1 MYAIGNILD
10 AVHDELPPNVWD
22 NPASPKPVLK
32 PVHAHWITTHIYKV
46 LDKHGYSSP
55 EKWLQLVLTGSLTTY
70 QYGPESDCDVSLF
83 VNATQLPE
91 WSRAE
96 MVGIMVEYGDGV
108 ILPGTSYPMQCYV
121 VPHGIKPADL
131 YKPGL
136 RSGYDI
142 QKHHWFEPPDPAHA
156 HNVEAQ
162 ENGFYTYA
170 LEQADKMER
179 LLRYEPNKAVQFW
192 HQIHARRRRDQQ
204 AGKGDFSESNIVYK
218 FLSNRGL
225 FPQLADLTGEHI
237 AAIGGRFNPGQHGY
251 KENGQWQQ
259 SWGRGLLDAQGV
271 LHTWPEVRAGEW
283 NDMVSP
289 THMDVVR
296 ELGLGNPRSTFMI
309 RPNGEYYT
317 HDSRFV
323 GTEADHQSV
332 MAQDPRLTRVPSPI
346 TDGFGYNP
354 MGEEPI
360 EQPLNPPRR
369 TAATLPK
376 SKIPVKQMTP
386 EQLAEYKAAQE
397 RAKIESLQW
406 LNDNPRSPEN
416 IVDHW
421 NQTTPEHRAQGM
433 SWYQDAHN
441 AAQQIA
447 QDRGITVN
455 QAAGLIANYSPQ
467 QHWATNLEMASRA
480 AAGERIGGPKIPGQ
494 RGWLAS
500 NSQADAAARILN
512 GEDYHNIFRGKKII
526 SFGHLIEHGQDTDPN
541 NPAVVVDRHALG
553 VAHGGYADDG
563 IYAHSKVSGG
573 MRKDGSSPV
582 YDDVANMYRQ
592 AADTINAN
600 GGYNGVPVQ
609 PHQLQAATWLT
620 RQRLNAEGGYSTTD
634 PTVAVRTRKVA
645 ENSVN
650 LWNAYAAEH
659 HPALVGK
666 TPGTGFSAQTGAG
679 AVREPAF
686 AKTAET
692 IPMTEPIRPYELSSP
707 TAIERGHSRPVTP
720 EEWHSVAENGR
731 QLYENLAANADG
743 TQGLDAQWPWLKEHG
758 WQSVQ
763 QPWGG
768 ATINAATGAPIEG
781 QPDLYALTAK
791 EPGMQTVSI
800 PINAQREHFMSA
812 MDEARR
818 RFAHLLERANH
829 HLGIFRDEDVNRID
843 FDPVLVTDNL
853 PDAEAIGAHT
863 RNIGGAYHFASG
875 DGFWPP
881 HVPDENQVQSAGPG
895 PWPTY
900 AEFRS
905 ANRTELPPE
914 WWPEGTPEEGM
925 SQE

>member
-1 MYAIGNILD
+1 MRTLGNILD
-10 AVHDELPPNVWD
+10 VVHDELPPNVWD
-22 NPASPKPVLK
+22 NPTSPKPVLK

-55 EKWLQLVLTGSLTTY
+55 EKWLTLVLTGSLTTY

-142 QKHHWFEPPDPAHA
+142 QKHHWFEPPDPSRAHD
-156 HNVEAQ
+156 VQAQ

-179 LLRYEPNKAVQFW
+179 LLRYEPQKAVQFW

-204 AGKGDFSESNIVYK
+204 AGKGDFSEANIVYK
-218 FLSNRGL
+218 FLANRGL
-225 FPQLADLTGEHI
+225 FPEIAQVSGEHI
-237 AAIGGRFNPGQHGY
+237 ASEFPDYSN
-251 KENGQWQQ
+251 
-259 SWGRGLLDAQGV
+259 
-271 LHTWPEVRAGEW
+271 
-283 NDMVSP
+283 
-289 THMDVVR
+289 
-296 ELGLGNPRSTFMI
+296 
-309 RPNGEYYT
+309 
-317 HDSRFV
+317 
-323 GTEADHQSV
+323 
-332 MAQDPRLTRVPSPI
+332 
-346 TDGFGYNP
+346 GFGYHP
-354 MGEEPI
+354 MGEEPLD
-360 EQPLNPPRR
+360 QPVNEEPLDQLLHSR

-376 SKIPVKQMTP
+376 SKIPIEEMTP
-386 EQLAEYKAAQE
+386 EQLAVYRAAQE

-421 NQTTPEHRAQGM
+421 NQTTPEHRDQGM
-433 SWYQDAHN
+433 SWYQDAHQ

-467 QHWATNLEMASRA
+467 QHWAANLEMASRA
-480 AAGERIGGPKIPGQ
+480 AAGERIGGKKRPGQ

-500 NSQADAAARILN
+500 KHQAAVAARILR
-512 GEDYHNIFRGKKII
+512 GEDYHNIFKGKKIT

-541 NPAVVVDRHALG
+541 NPMVVVDRHALG

-563 IYAHSKVSGG
+563 IYAHSKVSAAV
-573 MRKDGSSPV
+573 RKNGSSPV
-582 YDDVANMYRQ
+582 YDDVSDMYRQ
-592 AADTINAN
+592 AADMINAN
-600 GGYNGVPVQ
+600 GGYNGVPIQ

-620 RQRLNAEGGYSTTD
+620 RQRLNAEGGYSAND

-650 LWNAYAAEH
+650 NWNAYAAEH

-707 TAIERGHSRPVTP
+707 TAIERGHSRPVSP

-731 QLYENLAANADG
+731 QLYESYAANADG

-863 RNIGGAYHFASG
+863 RNIGGAYHFQSG
-875 DGFWPP
+875 DGFWPC
-881 HVPDENQVQSAGPG
+881 HVP
-895 PWPTY
+895 Y
-900 AEFRS
+900 AEGEYAPPTSNVIRS
-905 ANRTELPPE
+905 SVYNRREDALRRSRETERVLPQAA
-914 WWPEGTPEEGM
+914 GAA
-925 SQE
+925 